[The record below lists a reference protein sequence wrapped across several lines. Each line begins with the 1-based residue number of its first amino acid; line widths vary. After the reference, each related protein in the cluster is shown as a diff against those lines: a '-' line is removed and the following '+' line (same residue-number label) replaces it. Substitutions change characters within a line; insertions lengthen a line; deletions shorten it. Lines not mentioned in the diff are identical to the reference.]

1 MTSVL
6 IEGDRNIFVS
16 KSAIDRFKND
26 VKTTKPDM
34 IDSSKYLK
42 EGYSFKIT
50 QDNNNFTVK
59 IISTQEEL
67 LENKR
72 AELRNKLRRAQ
83 RNRTGEQFKELGS
96 MKRTIPDKLFKSYM
110 NLVKNYNLPNI
121 PSPIDVINN
130 TQHYKN
136 QISTIMG
143 TLGSVS
149 IDSNMNNAIKNYFNT
164 LGKFM
169 GIEPM
174 NFNLESEPVESN
186 TMQRVEQRVAQQVDN
201 SDTEDEDD
209 IPTLVKS

>member
-6 IEGDRNIFVS
+6 IEGDRNLFIS
-16 KSAIDRFKND
+16 KSAVDRFKQD

-34 IDSSKYLK
+34 IDSAKYLK
-42 EGYSFKIT
+42 DGYSFKIAHEI
-50 QDNNNFTVK
+50 DIIKVK

-67 LENKR
+67 LETKR

-83 RNRTGEQFKELGS
+83 RVRSGEQFKELES

-121 PSPIDVINN
+121 PAPTDVINN
-130 TQHYKN
+130 TQRYKE
-136 QISTIMG
+136 QISAIMG
-143 TLGSVS
+143 TLGNVS
-149 IDSNMNNAIKNYFNT
+149 NDSKMSNAIKNYFNT
-164 LGKFM
+164 LGQFM

-174 NFNLESEPVESN
+174 NFNLENTPVSS
-186 TMQRVEQRVAQQVDN
+186 MQQVDN